1 MLKFTFGIL
10 ILLISGFISSQV
22 YTLKT
27 DPDKDKYPEAFN
39 TLNDLRSKAVYQNG
53 TYIDISDE
61 EIKSYLN
68 IKGINQNYIE
78 VINSYFDLVIQYEMR
93 NYKGNNKFESVR
105 DDLRKS
111 RSKFSPYGSSKLI
124 IYKGNSVPYKTLLT
138 SDPYSWDYEKEKNLP
153 LNNLENETLLN
164 LLKFVI
170 SDNKFYHSVLV
181 TKEIKKRIELGK
193 FSDSELK
200 EFKDLSKNE
209 INTSSVK
216 VNGIQIEYK
225 ILFSKTGGREFG
237 IDEKTETLNDLDL
250 EIGDLESLKVIT
262 EKDGQKD
269 LAKILDQLIEKKKN
283 KTVISS
289 PNNNNNK
296 TWVHS
301 KGKFERSN
309 EKNPKGE
316 LIWTEDNGRFTYY
329 ESSFIL
335 DKKEYNLYR
344 KNEPNVKLVVSDKS
358 IYYYDNNNVK
368 GFLLFNG
375 GWENENLVKSAQT
388 NSTSNQESESKAI
401 GKNETSIISFEEFK
415 TKANNIAD
423 VNERFKYRVEIM
435 NLAKNT
441 DIKLLPRHIS
451 SFCFDIY
458 ECIGNGSFNKIES
471 RFCELGKTLT
481 EISCEAIL
489 TDGLEKDVNKEVF
502 KFNSLIYVFCSAKI
516 STSREAYNMKIIN
529 GILNNYTAETY
540 YNEFYKNL
548 KDLFTDEKKANSSQY
563 QVNLE
568 KYVTTQLEKVK
579 QSYSDAW
586 NNMYSNGRKF
596 SQSEYQQDY
605 KCKYCPDGKI
615 IGGWKNGVDE
625 KKKKYDPINN
635 HIWGEEEKY
644 TPQYLRKRF
653 PYCSPKCAKEDN
665 E

>member
-1 MLKFTFGIL
+1 MKSVLFYFFLISF
-10 ILLISGFISSQV
+10 ILLFDKNIYTQIPINFPKNGLVGYWPFSGNANDISGNGNNGIVNGARLSSDRFGNSNSAYSFDGSNWIELNSLPLINNSKQLAV
-22 YTLKT
+22 SIWVKSTGNNNSNCSVGCAQYFFGRGSDGLNGFHIATLQGEKSKIFGSVNGSFGGQT
-27 DPDKDKYPEAFN
+27 CIDPSVTKIPYSEWVHIILNYDGNSIKLYRNAELIGSTPYSLPVKSDNTKAAFGRCF
-39 TLNDLRSKAVYQNG
+39 TSGFPYFTVGL
-53 TYIDISDE
+53 IDDGAIWNRVLTIE
-61 EIKSYLN
+61 EIKRLYQ
-68 IKGINQNYIE
+68 IKMSTE
-78 VINSYFDLVIQYEMR
+78 VS
-93 NYKGNNKFESVR
+93 NN
-105 DDLRKS
+105 
-111 RSKFSPYGSSKLI
+111 
-124 IYKGNSVPYKTLLT
+124 T
-138 SDPYSWDYEKEKNLP
+138 
-153 LNNLENETLLN
+153 
-164 LLKFVI
+164 I
-170 SDNKFYHSVLV
+170 S
-181 TKEIKKRIELGK
+181 T
-193 FSDSELK
+193 
-200 EFKDLSKNE
+200 
-209 INTSSVK
+209 
-216 VNGIQIEYK
+216 
-225 ILFSKTGGREFG
+225 
-237 IDEKTETLNDLDL
+237 
-250 EIGDLESLKVIT
+250 
-262 EKDGQKD
+262 
-269 LAKILDQLIEKKKN
+269 
-283 KTVISS
+283 

-316 LIWTEDNGRFTYY
+316 LIWTEDNGRLTYF
-329 ESSFIL
+329 ESSYNS

-344 KNEPNVKLVVSDKS
+344 KNEPNVKLVISDKS

-375 GWENENLVKSAQT
+375 GWEKEDTKTISST
-388 NSTSNQESESKAI
+388 NSTSNQEAESKTI

-579 QSYSDAW
+579 QSYSDAR

-625 KKKKYDPINN
+625 KKKKYDPYYNYV
-635 HIWGEEEKY
+635 GEEEMY